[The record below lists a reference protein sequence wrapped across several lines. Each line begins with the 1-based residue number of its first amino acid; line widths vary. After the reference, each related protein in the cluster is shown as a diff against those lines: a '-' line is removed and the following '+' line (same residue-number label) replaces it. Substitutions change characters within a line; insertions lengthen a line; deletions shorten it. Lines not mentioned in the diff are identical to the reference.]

1 VATLRLGL
9 RVIIGPRQ
17 KGTCPGCSVP
27 LTTRTRSS
35 PSLSESGSSR
45 SLGGGCGHG
54 LYSVSTF
61 YTALVWKSQV
71 ANGAFELLRIIRP
84 RTRK

>member
-35 PSLSESGSSR
+35 PSLSEPASSR
-45 SLGGGCGHG
+45 NMAETATMGFTPSAL
-54 LYSVSTF
+54 ST
-61 YTALVWKSQV
+61 LV
-71 ANGAFELLRIIRP
+71 
-84 RTRK
+84 